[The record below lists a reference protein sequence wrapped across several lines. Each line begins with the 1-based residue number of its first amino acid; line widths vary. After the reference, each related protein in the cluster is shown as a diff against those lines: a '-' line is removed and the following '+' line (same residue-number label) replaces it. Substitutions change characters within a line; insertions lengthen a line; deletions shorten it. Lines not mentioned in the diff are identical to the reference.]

1 MSLLA
6 HKHISERER
15 NYRAA
20 AIAAEASSLKS
31 DSGEAMMP
39 NSFRAVLRRACAIV
53 LALLPAAPA
62 AAQESV
68 LGGLYGGVALN
79 YTIHKADAVRDGVR
93 MGDGT
98 SQGIGATAILGW
110 SVPVSSRFYIGL
122 DGDFSWDDRAVS
134 IAGTRYILSH
144 WGTLRGR
151 VGYALSPSLLVFASA
166 GPALADFDYK
176 EFLPGGEARGSE
188 HIWGYAVSAGA
199 ELAIPGGIRVRGE
212 YMYSSFETW
221 GFSTPVRHYEDSQAH
236 ILRLG
241 AVTKLY

>member
-1 MSLLA
+1 MLNPL
-6 HKHISERER
+6 
-15 NYRAA
+15 
-20 AIAAEASSLKS
+20 
-31 DSGEAMMP
+31 P
-39 NSFRAVLRRACAIV
+39 AVLRHACAIALV
-53 LALLPAAPA
+53 LLPATSAM
-62 AAQESV
+62 AQESV
-68 LGGLYGGVALN
+68 FSGLYGGAALN
-79 YTIHKADAVRDGVR
+79 YTIHTADAVRDGVGT
-93 MGDGT
+93 GDGT
-98 SQGIGATAILGW
+98 SQGLGATAVLGW

-122 DGDFSWDDRAVS
+122 DGDFSWDDRAVG

-144 WGTLRGR
+144 WGTLRAR

-176 EFLPGGEARGSE
+176 EFLPGGESRGSE

-199 ELAIPGGIRVRGE
+199 EFAMTGAIRLRGE

-241 AVTKLY
+241 AVTKLF